1 MASQSET
8 DQGNPFEVEKKSCA
22 EFPDWNEGA
31 YMPYVN
37 SLMES
42 RLTILVDSGRV
53 ELFFMI
59 IDCDCTQ
66 CISVKV
72 NN

>member
-1 MASQSET
+1 MLNSPI
-8 DQGNPFEVEKKSCA
+8 GMKVL
-22 EFPDWNEGA
+22 
-31 YMPYVN
+31 MPYVN